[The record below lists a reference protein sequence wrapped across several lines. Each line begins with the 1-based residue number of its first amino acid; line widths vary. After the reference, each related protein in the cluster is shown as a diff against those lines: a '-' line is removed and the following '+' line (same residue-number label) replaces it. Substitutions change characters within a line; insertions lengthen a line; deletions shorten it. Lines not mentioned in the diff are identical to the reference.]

1 MRRVLDSVRHLL
13 YIVFPFP
20 VAISNATVQDIT
32 QPLSMSVEN
41 GYFCIS
47 EKKSRLTDSVQLKQT
62 TALFIIISSFY

>member
-1 MRRVLDSVRHLL
+1 MRRVLDSARHLL

-20 VAISNATVQDIT
+20 VAISKATVQD